1 MSEVETS
8 APARP
13 NGVRQADVRVS
24 ADAEQVPLVR
34 SFAADIAMRLDFD
47 LDAIEDVRMAVDE
60 ACSLLVRTAAEGS
73 SLFCSFQPESD
84 SLRVLAQVESAAP
97 VPPSADLMSW
107 QILTTLAE
115 SVSEHVE
122 TADGGHRVSIELV
135 ARPGEAAAR

>member
-8 APARP
+8 VPARP

-47 LDAIEDVRMAVDE
+47 LDSIEDVRMAVDE
-60 ACSLLVRTAAEGS
+60 ACSLLVRVAANGS
-73 SLFCSFQPESD
+73 SLYLSFKPESD
-84 SLRVLAQVESAAP
+84 ALRVRAQVEADAP

-107 QILTTLAE
+107 QILTTLA
-115 SVSEHVE
+115 SAVTEHVE
-122 TADGGHRVSIELV
+122 SVDGGHRVSIELV
-135 ARPGEAAAR
+135 ARPGEAAAQ